1 MDKIRKMDEL
11 ENNINQSSI
20 KVSYLFTTIFLVV
33 WSLYDIINGHKF
45 SLAGI
50 LICINILVLLVSRL
64 IFSKK
69 YELLKN
75 KTYINIA
82 IGVVFV
88 MAAIIFIGFFLNH

>member
-1 MDKIRKMDEL
+1 MEKFRKMDEL

-20 KVSYLFTTIFLVV
+20 KISYLFTTIFLVG

-50 LICINILVLLVSRL
+50 IICINILVLLVSRL

-75 KTYINIA
+75 KMYINIA

-88 MAAIIFIGFFLNH
+88 MAAIIFIGFFLNQ